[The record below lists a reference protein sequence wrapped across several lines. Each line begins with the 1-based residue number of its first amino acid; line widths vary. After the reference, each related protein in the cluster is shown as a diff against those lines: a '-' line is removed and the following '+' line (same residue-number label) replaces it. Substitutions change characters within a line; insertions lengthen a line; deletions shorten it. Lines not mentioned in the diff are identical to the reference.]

1 MFWSPNRSTGRIQR
15 TASIVLFPVNTLE
28 GDNPRH
34 CEGRRSPS
42 HVPLAPG
49 AANNQED
56 GPSGGAPSMN
66 CSPTIYLG
74 EIRHRKLRHPG
85 QHPAIVDRAV
95 WEQVQE
101 RLRKQAVHHRTLN
114 AKGVSSPLAG
124 KLFDEN
130 DEPLYACAANKGE
143 RHYRYY
149 VSRKAIRGSTERRA
163 SGWRLPALQIERAVA
178 SASRQMLGDRP
189 AIATV
194 LQEAGVPIG
203 DLQPALDAA
212 DTTSKQLADSSE
224 LADNLRNL
232 IDRVQLER
240 GGIRV
245 SLNLRT
251 LLVGE
256 IDCRGA
262 ASLTMTRSV

>member
-1 MFWSPNRSTGRIQR
+1 
-15 TASIVLFPVNTLE
+15 
-28 GDNPRH
+28 
-34 CEGRRSPS
+34 
-42 HVPLAPG
+42 
-49 AANNQED
+49 
-56 GPSGGAPSMN
+56 
-66 CSPTIYLG
+66 
-74 EIRHRKLRHPG
+74 
-85 QHPAIVDRAV
+85 
-95 WEQVQE
+95 
-101 RLRKQAVHHRTLN
+101 VHHRTLN

-130 DEPLYACAANKGE
+130 DEPLYACGANKGE

-149 VSRKAIRGSTERRA
+149 VSRKVIRGSTERRG

-178 SASRQMLGDRP
+178 GASRQMLGDRP

-212 DTTSKQLADSSE
+212 DTKSKQLAHSSA
-224 LADNLRNL
+224 LDDNLRNL

-256 IDCRGA
+256 TDCRGA
-262 ASLTMTRSV
+262 ASLTMTRSVALEMKRRGVEADLTLLWAPACPIRP

>member
-1 MFWSPNRSTGRIQR
+1 MW
-15 TASIVLFPVNTLE
+15 FPLTPLPPPRGALYE
-28 GDNPRH
+28 LLANP
-34 CEGRRSPS
+34 
-42 HVPLAPG
+42 
-49 AANNQED
+49 
-56 GPSGGAPSMN
+56 
-66 CSPTIYLG
+66 IYLG

-130 DEPLYACAANKGE
+130 DEPLYACGANKGE
-143 RHYRYY
+143 RRYRYY
-149 VSRKAIRGSTERRA
+149 VSRKVIQGLAHRA
-163 SGWRLPALQIERAVA
+163 RSGWRLPALQIERAVA

-212 DTTSKQLADSSE
+212 DTKSKQLADSSE

-232 IDRVQLER
+232 IDRVQLEPAE
-240 GGIRV
+240 
-245 SLNLRT
+245 S
-251 LLVGE
+251 E
-256 IDCRGA
+256 CR
-262 ASLTMTRSV
+262 